1 MFLKQSHKWSLKP
14 IVSSPWR
21 IQKHGDCLPWSTR
34 WGTDDIRARVIQQN
48 VTQQREE
55 SDIQS
60 QQKEQVPGVR
70 QGVKALT
77 VLKAEDGEGSQ
88 IQTDLEFE
96 GQ

>member
-1 MFLKQSHKWSLKP
+1 M
-14 IVSSPWR
+14 
-21 IQKHGDCLPWSTR
+21 
-34 WGTDDIRARVIQQN
+34 DDIRTRVIQQN

-60 QQKEQVPGVR
+60 QQKEQVQGVR

-88 IQTDLEFE
+88 IQKDLEFE
-96 GQ
+96 GQWPWVPYNLLGFIFIICKTKELD